1 MLISPSAGRAS
12 TGFIYIIR
20 RRGRFL
26 IYISIY
32 IFLDIYVY
40 EWIFIGGWIQAQSLP
55 HIPQLTDKQSWRGLA
70 LGMSPPHHIPIGDL
84 LTLIAAR

>member
-1 MLISPSAGRAS
+1 MFGDVISPSAGRAS

-32 IFLDIYVY
+32 IFLDIYMYV
-40 EWIFIGGWIQAQSLP
+40 WIFTEGWI
-55 HIPQLTDKQSWRGLA
+55 GV
-70 LGMSPPHHIPIGDL
+70 
-84 LTLIAAR
+84 